1 MSERRAFA
9 VALACGGLAALL
21 SAAHAAAEP
30 RVTLLDLPFRVTQL
44 RDAGSE
50 AALAVTTAGLPQ
62 LPRKAGPV
70 AVVWGEGG
78 AAVLTLSGN
87 RIAVVSLPLD
97 AIEGLTVGE
106 TPKGALPG
114 TRRVLAGPVSAY
126 LSGPSRGPDGR
137 PGAAGVTLRERQTVT
152 MSADPKPVPV
162 VTATVPPGSG
172 AVFSADTLRPV
183 EIDGALHLLALGEH
197 PEGTGLSLI
206 GRQDGTWRVRAETPS
221 EPGPLALAADLPG
234 PTPGAVLVRG
244 AEGRLEHWSLA
255 GGKPTRLAQGGKGGD
270 GKGADGKGF
279 AAPGAVLGS
288 ELVVASRDRA
298 ALAYVSLKDLTERAR
313 ASLPAPVGAGL
324 AVLGRQVVVALA
336 DGRLATVQDGDAQP

>member
-1 MSERRAFA
+1 MSERRALV

-21 SAAHAAAEP
+21 PAAPAAAEP
-30 RVTLLDLPFRVTQL
+30 RVTLLDLPFRVAQL

-62 LPRKAGPV
+62 VSRKAGPV

-78 AAVLTLSGN
+78 AAVLTLSGDTVT
-87 RIAVVSLPLD
+87 VVPLPLD

-137 PGAAGVTLRERQTVT
+137 PGAAGVTLRERQKVT

-162 VTATVPPGSG
+162 ATATVPPGTG

-183 EIDGALHLLALGEH
+183 EIDGSLHLLALGEH

-206 GRQDGTWRVRAETPS
+206 GRQDGTWRVRGETPP
-221 EPGPLALAADLPG
+221 EPGPVALAADIPG
-234 PTPGAVLVRG
+234 PAPSAVLVRG
-244 AEGRLEHWSLA
+244 EEGRLEHWSLA
-255 GGKPTRLAQGGKGGD
+255 GGKPARQAQGP
-270 GKGADGKGF
+270 KGF
-279 AAPGAVLGS
+279 SAPGAALGS

-298 ALAYVSLKDLTERAR
+298 ALAFVSLKDLTERAR
-313 ASLPAPVGAGL
+313 ADLPAPVGPGL
-324 AVLGRQVVVALA
+324 AVLGNRIVVALS
-336 DGRLATVQDGDAQP
+336 DGRLAVVQEGDVRP

>member
-1 MSERRAFA
+1 MSERAA
-9 VALACGGLAALL
+9 VALALLLLA
-21 SAAHAAAEP
+21 SPAAAAP

-70 AVVWGEGG
+70 AVAWGEAG
-78 AAVLTLSGN
+78 AAILMLAGDKVT
-87 RIAVVSLPLD
+87 AVPLPLD
-97 AIEGLTVGE
+97 AIEGLTAGE

-114 TRRVLAGPVSAY
+114 SRRVLAGPLSAY

-137 PGAAGVTLRERQTVT
+137 PGAAGVTLRERQKVT

-162 VTATVPPGSG
+162 ATATVPPGAG

-183 EIDGALHLLALGEH
+183 EIDGSLNLLALSER
-197 PEGTGLSLI
+197 PEGNGLAVI
-206 GRQDGTWRVRAETPS
+206 GRQDGVWRVRAETPP
-221 EPGPLALAADLPG
+221 EPGPLALATELPG
-234 PTPGAVLVRG
+234 PVPGAVLVRG

-255 GGKPTRLAQGGKGGD
+255 GGTPVRKGKS
-270 GKGADGKGF
+270 ADGTGF
-279 AAPGAVLGS
+279 SAPGAVLGS

-298 ALAYVSLKDLTERAR
+298 ALAYVALGGLAERAR
-313 ASLPAPVGAGL
+313 VALPAPVGAGL
-324 AVLGRQVVVALA
+324 AVLGDRVVVALA